1 MLRFHSMN
9 ALAALAALAMIR
21 SLPQGREGADHVP
34 VQRRRPAAHDR
45 GRTDRPGRERRHR
58 VRDAD
63 ATPQA
68 G

>member
-1 MLRFHSMN
+1 MMRFHSMN

-21 SLPQGREGADHVP
+21 SLPQGRDGADHVHSR
-34 VQRRRPAAHDR
+34 RRRPDARER
-45 GRTDRPGRERRHR
+45 GHAERPRSERRHR

-63 ATPQA
+63 TTPQA